1 MSLLSPWFLAGA
13 LLVAGPIIFHLIRR
27 ATKDRIQFSAMRF
40 LRESPPKL
48 QKKSRI
54 QNPWLLALR
63 CLIIV
68 LLAFAFARPFFDSDT
83 PFELATNPPK
93 AIVLAIDSS
102 ASMQREGAW
111 ENAIQRAGSYLEKV
125 DSADKLSIVSVSTN
139 ARLLLSFEQWDKWPV
154 NERATLAEALLSETA
169 PNWGATRLDEA
180 IELALAELE
189 QIDEG
194 AETATEKTVVLI
206 SDMQSTSRIAGV
218 AGREWRDECLLELET
233 IQGAHPGNTGIRWL
247 GWTGD
252 ERNRSMRI
260 GVQSSGQSLA
270 SNLSLALFDAK
281 SNTPLGKTLKL
292 YSNTGD
298 NHMVLLE
305 VPEDATGPFR
315 VELSGDPDTFDNVL
329 SVAENQPRAMQLQ
342 YLGDPANSEDPNQ
355 SAFYIKRASAGWID
369 PSVQF
374 IDRSVDS
381 GQETDLPPFLF
392 IDSPLTENE
401 VLSART
407 QIKEGSHA
415 LLLLSNREMLV
426 TATALTGESDWSIGQ
441 TSQEDSRLGAIDFQ
455 SHAFA
460 IFSDPR
466 FSDFSRIRFWHTH
479 KLAIPDSAGISIVA
493 KYDDDGPAIIEKTMG
508 NGLLTIWVADWAPQK
523 SQWTLSTKFVPWL
536 QRLFERAAG
545 GSNRTSIIRTDSIAS
560 AFDMDSAQWKP
571 IGENS
576 YSSETPA
583 KPGLY
588 QLKQGFTERWIAVQA
603 PSEESQWDTLP
614 YEDWERLG
622 APLEAA
628 TTSAQTEPNQENERR
643 SQNAVELESQQQV
656 WKWLI
661 IAVALALIF
670 ESLIARALQNREERA
685 TA

>member
-1 MSLLSPWFLAGA
+1 MSLISPWFLAGA

-27 ATKDRIQFSAMRF
+27 ATKDRIRFSAMRF

-54 QNPWLLALR
+54 QNPWLLTLR

-68 LLAFAFARPFFDSDT
+68 LLAFSFARPFFDSDT
-83 PFELATNPPK
+83 PIDLVTNPPK

-102 ASMQREGAW
+102 ASMLREGAW
-111 ENAIQRAGSYLEKV
+111 ENAIQRAGSYLDTV
-125 DSADKLSIVSVSTN
+125 DAADKLSIVSASTN

-154 NERATLAEALLSETA
+154 NERATLAEALLSETR
-169 PNWGATRLDEA
+169 PDWGATRLDEA

-189 QIDEG
+189 QIDER

-218 AGREWRDECLLELET
+218 AGREWPDECLLELET
-233 IQGAHPGNTGIRWL
+233 IQGTHPGNTGIRWL

-252 ERNRSMRI
+252 EENRSMRI
-260 GVQSSGQSLA
+260 GIQSSGQSLA

-281 SNTPLGKTLKL
+281 SNTPLGQPLKL
-292 YSNTGD
+292 YSNTGG

-305 VPEDATGPFR
+305 VPKDATGPFR

-329 SVAENQPRAMQLQ
+329 SIAENQPRPMQLQ

-355 SAFYIKRASAGWID
+355 SAFYIKRASVGWID

-374 IDRSVDS
+374 IDRSPDS
-381 GQETDLPPFLF
+381 RQETDLPPFLF
-392 IDSPLTENE
+392 IDSALTENE
-401 VLSART
+401 VLSARA
-407 QIKEGSHA
+407 QIEAGAHA
-415 LLLLSNREMLV
+415 LLLLSNREMLA
-426 TATALTGESDWSIGQ
+426 TTTALTGESDWSIGQ

-493 KYDDDGPAIIEKTMG
+493 EYDDRGPAIMEKALG
-508 NGLLTIWVADWAPQK
+508 DGLLTICVADWAPQK

-560 AFDMDSAQWKP
+560 AFDVDSVQWKP
-571 IGENS
+571 MGENS

-628 TTSAQTEPNQENERR
+628 TTRGQTESDRENERR

-661 IAVALALIF
+661 IAVALALIV
-670 ESLIARALQNREERA
+670 ESLIARTLQNREERA

>member
-180 IELALAELE
+180 LELALAELE

-252 ERNRSMRI
+252 ERNRSMRS
-260 GVQSSGQSLA
+260 GAQSSGQALA

-292 YSNTGD
+292 YSNT
-298 NHMVLLE
+298 
-305 VPEDATGPFR
+305 
-315 VELSGDPDTFDNVL
+315 
-329 SVAENQPRAMQLQ
+329 
-342 YLGDPANSEDPNQ
+342 
-355 SAFYIKRASAGWID
+355 
-369 PSVQF
+369 
-374 IDRSVDS
+374 
-381 GQETDLPPFLF
+381 
-392 IDSPLTENE
+392 
-401 VLSART
+401 
-407 QIKEGSHA
+407 
-415 LLLLSNREMLV
+415 
-426 TATALTGESDWSIGQ
+426 
-441 TSQEDSRLGAIDFQ
+441 
-455 SHAFA
+455 
-460 IFSDPR
+460 
-466 FSDFSRIRFWHTH
+466 
-479 KLAIPDSAGISIVA
+479 
-493 KYDDDGPAIIEKTMG
+493 
-508 NGLLTIWVADWAPQK
+508 
-523 SQWTLSTKFVPWL
+523 
-536 QRLFERAAG
+536 
-545 GSNRTSIIRTDSIAS
+545 
-560 AFDMDSAQWKP
+560 
-571 IGENS
+571 
-576 YSSETPA
+576 
-583 KPGLY
+583 
-588 QLKQGFTERWIAVQA
+588 
-603 PSEESQWDTLP
+603 
-614 YEDWERLG
+614 
-622 APLEAA
+622 
-628 TTSAQTEPNQENERR
+628 
-643 SQNAVELESQQQV
+643 
-656 WKWLI
+656 
-661 IAVALALIF
+661 
-670 ESLIARALQNREERA
+670 
-685 TA
+685 

>member
-1 MSLLSPWFLAGA
+1 MSLLSPWFLVGA

-27 ATKDRIQFSAMRF
+27 ATKDRIHFSAMRF

-83 PFELATNPPK
+83 PINLTTNPPK

-111 ENAIQRAGSYLEKV
+111 ENAVQRALSYLGTV
-125 DSADKLSIVSVSTN
+125 DAADKLSIVTASTN

-154 NERATLAEALLSETA
+154 NERSTLAEALLSETL
-169 PNWGATRLDEA
+169 PSWGATRLDDA
-180 IELALAELE
+180 IELALSELE

-218 AGREWRDECLLELET
+218 AGREWPDDCILELET
-233 IQGAHPGNTGIRWL
+233 IQGSHPGNTGIRWL

-252 ERNRSMRI
+252 EENRSMRI
-260 GVQSSGQSLA
+260 GIQSSGQSIA

-281 SNTPLGKTLKL
+281 SDTSLGQPLKL

-298 NHMVLLE
+298 NRMVLLE
-305 VPEDATGPFR
+305 VPRDAVGPFR

-329 SVAENQPRAMQLQ
+329 HIAENQPRPMQLQ
-342 YLGDPANSEDPNQ
+342 YLGNPANSEDPDQ

-374 IDRSVDS
+374 LDVDS
-381 GQETDLPPFLF
+381 ESGRDTDLPPFLF
-392 IDSPLTENE
+392 IDSPLTQNK
-401 VLSART
+401 VASARE
-407 QIKEGSHA
+407 QIEAGSHA
-415 LLLLSNREMLV
+415 LLLLSSRDML
-426 TATALTGESDWSIGQ
+426 ATASSLAEESDWSLAQ
-441 TSQEDSRLGAIDFQ
+441 TSQEDSRLGNIDFQ

-479 KLAIPDSAGISIVA
+479 KLDMPNSADLSIIA
-493 KYDDDGPAIIEKTMG
+493 EYDDKGPAIIEKTLG
-508 NGLLTIWVADWAPQK
+508 SGLLTIWVADWSPQK
-523 SQWTLSTKFVPWL
+523 SQWPLSTKFVPWL

-545 GSNRTSIIRTDSIAS
+545 GSNRTSIVRTDFIAS
-560 AFDMDSAQWKP
+560 AFDTDFSEWKP
-571 IGENS
+571 MGES
-576 YSSETPA
+576 AYSSGAPTE
-583 KPGLY
+583 PGLY
-588 QLKQGFTERWIAVQA
+588 QLKQGFTERWIAVQS
-603 PSEESQWDTLP
+603 PPEESQWDTLP

-622 APLEAA
+622 APLEVAA
-628 TTSAQTEPNQENERR
+628 ASAAEESERENERR

-661 IAVALALIF
+661 IAVALALIL
-670 ESLIARALQNREERA
+670 ESLIARTLQNREERA

>member
-13 LLVAGPIIFHLIRR
+13 FLVAGPIIFHLIRR
-27 ATKDRIQFSAMRF
+27 ATKDRIRFSAMRF

-63 CLIIV
+63 CMIIV
-68 LLAFAFARPFFDSDT
+68 LLTFAFSRPLFESDT
-83 PFELATNPPK
+83 PIELATNPPK

-102 ASMQREGAW
+102 SSMQREGAW
-111 ENAIQRAGSYLEKV
+111 ENAIKRAQSYLGTA
-125 DSADKLSIVSVSTN
+125 DTADKLSIVTASTN
-139 ARLLLSFEQWDKWPV
+139 ARLLLSFEQWNKWPV
-154 NERATLAEALLSETA
+154 NERATLAEALLSETR
-169 PNWGATRLDEA
+169 PNWGATRLDNA

-218 AGREWRDECLLELET
+218 AGREWPDECLLELET
-233 IQGAHPGNTGIRWL
+233 IQGIHPGNTGIRWL

-252 ERNRSMRI
+252 EENRSMRI
-260 GVQSSGQSLA
+260 GIQSSGQSLS
-270 SNLSLALFDAK
+270 SNLSLTLLEAR
-281 SNTPLGKTLKL
+281 SNSPIGQPLNL

-298 NHMVLLE
+298 NHMVLLD
-305 VPEDATGPFR
+305 VPKDATGPFR
-315 VELSGDPDTFDNVL
+315 VELTGDPDTFDNVL
-329 SVAENQPRAMQLQ
+329 HIAENQPRPMQLQ
-342 YLGDPANSEDPNQ
+342 YLGNPANSEDPNQ

-374 IDRSVDS
+374 LDRSADS

-392 IDSPLTENE
+392 IDSTLTENE
-401 VLSART
+401 VLSARA
-407 QIKEGSHA
+407 QIETGSHA
-415 LLLLSNREMLV
+415 LLLLSNREML
-426 TATALTGESDWSIGQ
+426 ATASALIEEPDWRLTQ
-441 TSQEDSRLGAIDFQ
+441 TSQEDSRLGTIDFQ

-479 KLAIPDSAGISIVA
+479 KLIVPDTSSISLVA
-493 KYDDDGPAIIEKTMG
+493 KYDDDGPAIIGKTMG
-508 NGLLTIWVADWAPQK
+508 NGLLTIWVADWAPKK

-560 AFDMDSAQWKP
+560 AFDVDSVQWKP
-571 IGENS
+571 LGKNS

-583 KPGLY
+583 NPGLY
-588 QLKQGFTERWIAVQA
+588 QIKQGFTERWIAVQA

-628 TTSAQTEPNQENERR
+628 TSSAQTESDQENERR
-643 SQNAVELESQQQV
+643 SQNAVEIESQQQV